1 MLRLFETSL
10 HAKLYAEFRPNPP
23 ASLINV
29 VLQAVK
35 KKLPLDRALDVG
47 CGSGQNTRCLAPH
60 FRSVLATDVSP
71 AQIKE
76 AAASNTVAN
85 IEYRVSAA
93 EEIPAP
99 PDSIQLIAACQCA
112 HFFELPRFFAEADRV
127 LAPGGLLALYAYGL
141 PEPYRDGALWTELND
156 VILQAQAATAG
167 FWAHTRNEVADRYSD
182 PRFRLPYPGE
192 VRDESHYQERTLTL
206 DGLLGGI
213 STWSG
218 FQTMVDRCGA
228 ERGEALLQQTRER
241 FHAVLSSGDPKVD
254 TSAIT
259 ITVRYFYFLLMARK
273 PVSP

>member
-1 MLRLFETSL
+1 MLRLFEASS

-23 ASLINV
+23 ASLINAV
-29 VLQAVK
+29 VQAVK
-35 KKLPLDRALDVG
+35 EKLPLDRALDVG
-47 CGSGQNTRCLAPH
+47 CGNGQNTRCLAPH
-60 FRSVLATDVSP
+60 FRSMLATDVSP
-71 AQIKE
+71 EQIKE
-76 AAASNTVAN
+76 ATANNTITN
-85 IEYRVSAA
+85 IEYRVYPA

-99 PDSIQLIAACQCA
+99 AESVQLVTACQCC

-127 LAPGGLLALYAYGL
+127 LVPGGVLALYGYGF

-156 VILQAQAATAG
+156 VIVQAQVALAG
-167 FWAHTRNEVADRYSD
+167 FWTHILKDVEDRYSD
-182 PRFRLPYPGE
+182 PRFRLPFPGE

-228 ERGEALLQQTRER
+228 ERGEALLRQTRER
-241 FHAVLSSGDPKVD
+241 LHAVLSNGDPEVD
-254 TSAIT
+254 TSAIA

-273 PVSP
+273 PVPP